1 MLKQT
6 KLHVLHIGQSLP
18 LAILSTAAM
27 CAAAPAASAAEP
39 PSVDAQIFS
48 ILDVNQDGYVDR
60 KEASSIPSVAKVFD
74 AADLDKDN
82 RLSPAEYAKA
92 PPQKP

>member
-6 KLHVLHIGQSLP
+6 KRQVLHIGQSFP
-18 LAILSTAAM
+18 LAIFSAAAM
-27 CAAAPAASAAEP
+27 YTAIPVANAAEP

-48 ILDVNQDGYVDR
+48 ILDVNQDGYVDK
-60 KEASSIPSVAKVFD
+60 KEAGSIPSVAKVFD